1 MERRSRSRNRSGEA
15 QTAGGSHDDMHIY
28 MVDCREILSLT
39 CELGDDAPAA
49 VAVGEEEAD
58 ELLVLLRRPRAL
70 LHAHLVA
77 ARLPPHLSGEG
88 WPLRPACLCSR

>member
-1 MERRSRSRNRSGEA
+1 MDAWIRESG
-15 QTAGGSHDDMHIY
+15 G
-28 MVDCREILSLT
+28 RLT

-58 ELLVLLRRPRAL
+58 ELLVLLRRPRPL

-77 ARLPPHLSGEG
+77 ARLPPHRSPSSL
-88 WPLRPACLCSR
+88 LQTT